1 MNGSTFHNFR
11 LLFKLG
17 SNNRISKMG
26 DRILPFIP
34 DFQKYAP
41 MIDRTFDQIEKDNDL
56 SLIRRAAARSTS
68 YQGATAESE

>member
-1 MNGSTFHNFR
+1 
-11 LLFKLG
+11 
-17 SNNRISKMG
+17 MG

-56 SLIRRAAARSTS
+56 SLIRRAAARSIS